1 MNIKLPLLVA
11 ACMLQLSAH
20 AELFRNP
27 ILGGGHNNGG
37 DSTGRASTDAPLTGL
52 QDMAIR
58 NVTNDS
64 AAALSASMSIHDRNG
79 DKVVS
84 KELLDKTKCIVT
96 MKVTRGAFLLGGS
109 GGEGLMVCRLPNGG
123 WSAPSYVRTGSFELS
138 AAIGFDSTNITMF
151 VTDDGLA
158 QSFKS
163 QLNFGAKAYAKAVAA
178 SAGLALEASNKYGMA
193 VVQTNSQGLFAG
205 VGISFSSFSHMQ
217 AGRNQNVYADSLGDG
232 TPVDSSG
239 RRCDTYIRPLLRQSC
254 LDSYEQKIGRK
265 VQPVTADK
273 ILSSPAQTAPQITRA
288 VTDILE
294 NK

>member
-84 KELLDKTKCIVT
+84 K
-96 MKVTRGAFLLGGS
+96 
-109 GGEGLMVCRLPNGG
+109 
-123 WSAPSYVRTGSFELS
+123 
-138 AAIGFDSTNITMF
+138 
-151 VTDDGLA
+151 
-158 QSFKS
+158 
-163 QLNFGAKAYAKAVAA
+163 
-178 SAGLALEASNKYGMA
+178 
-193 VVQTNSQGLFAG
+193 
-205 VGISFSSFSHMQ
+205 
-217 AGRNQNVYADSLGDG
+217 
-232 TPVDSSG
+232 
-239 RRCDTYIRPLLRQSC
+239 
-254 LDSYEQKIGRK
+254 
-265 VQPVTADK
+265 
-273 ILSSPAQTAPQITRA
+273 
-288 VTDILE
+288 
-294 NK
+294 